1 MTHQIDAD
9 ERKGGMMAN
18 ETLRADSDRPA
29 RNAGQGGAAE
39 MPEADSEECPDC
51 AWNRRYPHVASSFA
65 WSFCMRC
72 RNTGRIER
80 ALSAGDGTTED
91 DRNDG

>member
-1 MTHQIDAD
+1 MTYGDDRTAGAMSDD
-9 ERKGGMMAN
+9 ERQEYIRRSGEAM
-18 ETLRADSDRPA
+18 T
-29 RNAGQGGAAE
+29 AGQGGAAE